1 MEKGGEKLADF
12 ERQFLTNR
20 DLPMDSFWIY
30 GSHMCP
36 LLARQRTGPS
46 SLGLARYGPRG
57 GGCKNGENGH
67 KMVIFPPIMLKFSL
81 WTDFGYPRVLW
92 DP

>member
-36 LLARQRTGPS
+36 LLARQWTGPS
-46 SLGLARYGPRG
+46 SLGLARYGPKS

-67 KMVIFPPIMLKFSL
+67 KMVIFPPIVLKFSL
-81 WTDFGYPRVLW
+81 WTDFGYPKVMW

>member
-1 MEKGGEKLADF
+1 MEKGGEKLANF
-12 ERQFLTNR
+12 EHQFLTNR
-20 DLPMDSFWIY
+20 DLPIDSFWIY

-36 LLARQRTGPS
+36 LLARRRTGPS

-57 GGCKNGENGH
+57 RGSKNGENGH
-67 KMVIFPPIMLKFSL
+67 KMVIFPQIMLKFSL
-81 WTDFGYPRVLW
+81 WAGFGYREVMW

>member
-12 ERQFLTNR
+12 EHQFLTNR
-20 DLPMDSFWIY
+20 DLPINSFGIC

-36 LLARQRTGPS
+36 LLARRRTGPS
-46 SLGLARYGPRG
+46 SLGLVRYGPWG

-67 KMVIFPPIMLKFSL
+67 KMVIFPPIMLRFSL
-81 WTDFGYPRVLW
+81 WADFGYPRVMW
-92 DP
+92 GP